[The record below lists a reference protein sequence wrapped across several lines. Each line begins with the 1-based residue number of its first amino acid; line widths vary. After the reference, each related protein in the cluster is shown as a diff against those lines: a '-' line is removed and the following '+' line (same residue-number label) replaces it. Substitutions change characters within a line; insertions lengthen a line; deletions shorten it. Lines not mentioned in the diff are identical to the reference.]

1 MLLTTPTP
9 HGTLCFYTGAMGDD
23 LRGEQVRMRLSE
35 EDLLKATTIQ
45 DYLNGIGRLSSLG
58 KVVSEAIDCYYSA
71 LAKEGAVPPN
81 P

>member
-1 MLLTTPTP
+1 
-9 HGTLCFYTGAMGDD
+9 
-23 LRGEQVRMRLSE
+23 MRLSE

-81 P
+81 LQ